1 MKGKA
6 KLNWSNIVII
16 LLVVFVLLPL
26 VLSLFGVKTEN
37 FDTPFNMNDINAGEM
52 SFPDASY
59 N

>member
-1 MKGKA
+1 MKSKS

-26 VLSLFGVKTEN
+26 VLSFFGVSTEN
-37 FDTPFNMNDINAGEM
+37 FDSVNNNLLNMSDL
-52 SFPDASY
+52 SFPDVSY